1 MLFRLVRPMLRKGS
15 SNRYFIQRIPA
26 DVRDRASGLTLA
38 VPCGAATVPI
48 RITPK
53 TKAVRFSLRTGDPGE
68 VKARQAEAA
77 AYLENVWH
85 ALREDAPVPLTHKQ
99 AVALSGELYR
109 AWTSGEGRER
119 VLAVVHDPETGEW
132 TRDHEGPHADERL
145 AEWETVVETIGRLDD
160 ERDQETV
167 LGPIVDRLLQ
177 AKGLGRVDRRT
188 RAVLLAE
195 FRRALLDAFET
206 RKRNAQADYSPDP
219 KAERFPEWRA
229 PGTQTSAGQGTPGCG
244 ATQTLTGLVED
255 WWREAK
261 ATGRSVSTYESY
273 RNTMKRL
280 AAFLAHDDA
289 RRVTIDDV
297 LRFKDHRLSE
307 VSAKTVK
314 DSDLVGLKSVFG
326 WALDNRRIE
335 TNPAQGVTVKRSKK
349 VWTREKG
356 FTPDEAKAILT
367 HALHHERGREAPK
380 TFAAKRWVPW
390 LCAYTGARVG
400 EIVQLRKKD
409 VRSERGHWMITI
421 TPEAGTVKTKEARE
435 VPLHEHLIELGFGD
449 FVERSADGYLFLGAT
464 PGEDIRGRWE
474 GCKNRVREFVREVAT
489 DVRIA
494 PNHAWRHLF
503 KTMGREA
510 DIQERVLAILCG
522 QVATTDGEDYGNATM
537 QAKLNA
543 IAKLPRFDVT

>member
-15 SNRYFIQRIPA
+15 SNHYFVQRIPT
-26 DVRDRASGLTLA
+26 DVRNNASGLRLR
-38 VPCGAATVPI
+38 VPCGGETVCV
-48 RITPK
+48 RITPQ
-53 TKAVRFSLRTGDPGE
+53 TKALRFSLRTSDPGE
-68 VKARQAEAA
+68 AKARQGEVA
-77 AYLENVWH
+77 AYLERVWR
-85 ALREDAPVPLTHKQ
+85 ALRTDAPVPLTHRQ

-109 AWTSGEGRER
+109 AWTVGEGRER
-119 VLAVVHDPETGEW
+119 VTALVHDPETDEW
-132 TRDHEGPHADERL
+132 TRDDQGPHADERL
-145 AEWETVVETIGRLDD
+145 AEWETAVETIARLDD
-160 ERDQETV
+160 EGEQEEK
-167 LGPIVDRLLQ
+167 LGPIVDKLLW
-177 AKGLGRVDRRT
+177 AKGVGRVDRST

-195 FRRALLDAFET
+195 FRHALLDAFEA
-206 RKRNAQADYSPDP
+206 RKRNAQADYSHDSN
-219 KAERFPEWRA
+219 AERFPEWRA
-229 PGTQTSAGQGTPGCG
+229 PGTQQSAARDTGGS
-244 ATQTLTGLVED
+244 AARQTLTGLVED
-255 WWREAK
+255 WWREAR

-280 AAFLAHDDA
+280 VGFLGHDDA
-289 RRVTIDDV
+289 RRVSIDDV
-297 LRFKDHRLSE
+297 LRFKDHRLTE

-356 FTPDEAKAILT
+356 FTPAEASAILT

-409 VRSERGHWMITI
+409 VRSESGHWIITI

-435 VPLHEHLIELGFGD
+435 VPLHEHLIALGFGN
-449 FVERSADGYLFLGAT
+449 FVEHAADGYLFLTAT
-464 PGEDIRGRWE
+464 PGENIRGRWE
-474 GCKNRVREFVREVAT
+474 GCKNRVREFVREVVT

-510 DIQERVLAILCG
+510 DIQERVLAIICG
-522 QVATTDGEDYGNATM
+522 QVATTDGEDYGDATM